1 MVFTIPKYLG
11 EYETYPTGLGLIF
24 HFSSCSPLWVIRRNR
39 LFLHA
44 FLVWIYTAW
53 NTSLIVFG
61 PHSERL
67 RTSLWMSLLDLNLE
81 IWFRSLRASERLNCS
96 VRAPIWMAILAT
108 TLMNFLWNSS
118 RALHDVRQRHK
129 KHLEINMLSKF
140 YSFPLS
146 GVSVLLMFHQ
156 WLFSISFN
164 LPLRSFSRF

>member
-24 HFSSCSPLWVIRRNR
+24 HFSSCPPLWVIRRNR

-61 PHSERL
+61 PHSDCPCW
-67 RTSLWMSLLDLNLE
+67 TSE
-81 IWFRSLRASERLNCS
+81 IMIRSLRASELLNCS

>member
-1 MVFTIPKYLG
+1 MVFTVPKYLG

-24 HFSSCSPLWVIRRNR
+24 HFSSCPPLWVIRRNR

-67 RTSLWMSLLDLNLE
+67 RTSLWLSLLDLWNYDSLPESLWTSELLRKSSNLNGH
-81 IWFRSLRASERLNCS
+81 FGY
-96 VRAPIWMAILAT
+96 T

-129 KHLEINMLSKF
+129 RYLEINMLSKF